1 MGGLK
6 EKENDLNVKKKNKI
20 QKKLHQFENILNM
33 IEQNEEHYF
42 DEQFIP
48 CFEVESEDN
57 ALKNRIESILYCVDT
72 ALYPISCDFDC
83 VNDFDSVFEDRANNN
98 TKAIELALNQ
108 IGIGDVEKEQKEKV
122 NEAPIENANNESEDV
137 QMETIQNNETEEVQE
152 EITKNTEDG
161 DDDDG
166 DVGMDAQNE
175 VDESLKN
182 VNDEMEQTEDT
193 NKDQIDNEIENESV
207 GSEQSEKRG
216 QKRKLEV
223 DSKNDEENN
232 DGDEEAEDEEEENV
246 DLDIDSMTVYEL

>member
-1 MGGLK
+1 MGLK

-57 ALKNRIESILYCVDT
+57 ALKNRIESI
-72 ALYPISCDFDC
+72 FDC

-108 IGIGDVEKEQKEKV
+108 IGIGDVEKEQKE
-122 NEAPIENANNESEDV
+122 NANNENGDV

-152 EITKNTEDG
+152 EITKNTEEG

-166 DVGMDAQNE
+166 DVEMDAQNK

-182 VNDEMEQTEDT
+182 ENEEMAQTEDT
-193 NKDQIDNEIENESV
+193 NKDQMDNENENESV
-207 GSEQSEKRG
+207 GSDQSEKRG

-223 DSKNDEENN
+223 DSKNDEPPKKKNK
-232 DGDEEAEDEEEENV
+232 
-246 DLDIDSMTVYEL
+246 TRR

>member
-1 MGGLK
+1 MGNNKMELLWKNRNLIRYKYVVQYEGSSAIISFKYNYKKIYDTQHNQRHFWQTKKEKLENGLK

-108 IGIGDVEKEQKEKV
+108 IGIGDVEKEQKE
-122 NEAPIENANNESEDV
+122 NANNENGDV
-137 QMETIQNNETEEVQE
+137 QMETIQNNETEEVNE
-152 EITKNTEDG
+152 E
-161 DDDDG
+161 
-166 DVGMDAQNE
+166 MA
-175 VDESLKN
+175 
-182 VNDEMEQTEDT
+182 QTEDT
-193 NKDQIDNEIENESV
+193 NKDQMDNENENESV
-207 GSEQSEKRG
+207 GSDQSEKRG

-223 DSKNDEENN
+223 DSKNDEPPKKENK
-232 DGDEEAEDEEEENV
+232 
-246 DLDIDSMTVYEL
+246 TRR